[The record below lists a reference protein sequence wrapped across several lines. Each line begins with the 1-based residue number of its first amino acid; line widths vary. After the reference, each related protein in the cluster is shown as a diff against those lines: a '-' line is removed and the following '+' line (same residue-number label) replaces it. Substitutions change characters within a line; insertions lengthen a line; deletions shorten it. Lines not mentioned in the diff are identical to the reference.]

1 MVPQTDD
8 LYRQEQE
15 TLEPGHQGPMLE
27 IGKDHFYRSLCE
39 HIGVALIATDLDL
52 KIGLWNTAAV
62 RMFGAG
68 SERMIGTSITQII
81 PQERRELAK
90 EMIQRVIETGETSE
104 LEFEYRDDRGGRR
117 ELAGTIAAIVSDS
130 GEAQGA
136 SICFRDITRRM
147 DLQDEVHENRKMV
160 ALGEM
165 AGALSH
171 HFNNIL
177 GGAITSI
184 DYANATDDPNMKS
197 RVLAHVETALQR
209 ATALMEGLLAFSAS
223 DHRNDTSANLTSLLE
238 HIAHET
244 QSELANGTISFE
256 LTMADLPEVSVSV
269 RPVRTILRN
278 IIRNAIE
285 SMPSGGSLCVR
296 ADRHGNDVVIS
307 ISDTGCGL
315 PKDSKSR
322 IFEPF
327 WSTKEMLT
335 AESGEAT
342 GLGLAVAHGL
352 ARMLGG
358 SIDVDS
364 LTGEGSSFVV
374 RLPLRS

>member
-1 MVPQTDD
+1 
-8 LYRQEQE
+8 
-15 TLEPGHQGPMLE
+15 MLE

-52 KIGLWNTAAV
+52 KIGLWNAAAV

-68 SERMIGTSITQII
+68 SERMIGTSMIQII
-81 PQERRELAK
+81 PQERRELAQN
-90 EMIQRVIETGETSE
+90 MIRRVIETGETSQF
-104 LEFEYRDDRGGRR
+104 EFEYRDDQGGRR

-130 GEAQGA
+130 GTAVGV
-136 SICFRDITRRM
+136 SICFRDITQRM
-147 DLQDEVHENRKMV
+147 TLQDEVHENRKMV

-184 DYANATDDPNMKS
+184 DFANATDDPSMKS
-197 RVLAHVETALQR
+197 RVLTQVETALQR

-223 DHRNDTSANLTSLLE
+223 DHRTDTSANLKSLLE
-238 HIAHET
+238 QIAHET
-244 QSELANGTISFE
+244 QNELANGTISFE
-256 LTMADLPEVSVSV
+256 LTMAEFPEVSVSA
-269 RPVRTILRN
+269 RPVRTILQN

-285 SMPSGGSLCVR
+285 SMPTGGTLRMKAEC
-296 ADRHGNDVVIS
+296 DGTDVSIS

-315 PKDSKSR
+315 PQDAKSR

-358 SIDVDS
+358 SIRVES
-364 LTGEGSSFVV
+364 ETAKGSQFHV
-374 RLPLRS
+374 RLPVRS